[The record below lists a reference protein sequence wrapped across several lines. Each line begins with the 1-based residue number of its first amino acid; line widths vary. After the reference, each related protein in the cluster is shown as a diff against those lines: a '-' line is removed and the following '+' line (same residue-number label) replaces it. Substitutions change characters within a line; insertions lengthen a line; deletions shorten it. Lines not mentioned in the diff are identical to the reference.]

1 VGLCGV
7 LCGALVSHKRCGAH
21 ACMHACTNT
30 SGTGGTRVKLVGLEQ
45 GSMSVWKRI
54 RREMVK
60 DVFCNTAVCVL
71 SCVQA
76 WGQLT

>member
-1 VGLCGV
+1 MWCAVWGVGV
-7 LCGALVSHKRCGAH
+7 TQKVW
-21 ACMHACTNT
+21 CMHQHQRD
-30 SGTGGTRVKLVGLEQ
+30 GWHLGVKLVGLEQ

-54 RREMVK
+54 GREMVK

-76 WGQLT
+76 WGRLT

>member
-1 VGLCGV
+1 MGLCGV
-7 LCGALVSHKRCGAH
+7 LCGVLVSHKRCGS
-21 ACMHACTNT
+21 CTNT
-30 SGTGGTRVKLVGLEQ
+30 SGTGGTRVKLVGCEQ

-54 RREMVK
+54 GREMVK